1 MDKMID
7 FIYFI
12 GVSLVKS
19 QYKLD
24 LHYSSNK
31 EKTATQLRWHVLQ
44 DVTFPIYI
52 PYFRLV
58 FNLACLKQYL
68 KANHPEYNERSA
80 KLLTTLSAAML
91 IFLRDTIDIVGRFQG
106 SYKKFQPF
114 FKDFQ
119 GLFKDHIRFS
129 RTTY

>member
-1 MDKMID
+1 MDKTID
-7 FIYFI
+7 FICFI

-19 QYKLD
+19 QYKQD

-44 DVTFPIYI
+44 DFTFPIYI
-52 PYFRLV
+52 PYFTLV

-80 KLLTTLSAAML
+80 KLLTTLSAAVL
-91 IFLRDTIDIVGRFQG
+91 FFCQDTIDIVGRFYG
-106 SYKKFQPF
+106 NE
-114 FKDFQ
+114 
-119 GLFKDHIRFS
+119 
-129 RTTY
+129 